1 MCHNSQTR
9 IEEICFITLC
19 SILPKIR
26 ALQINL
32 FWLPNRLDNWT
43 YGWFKKLFCLFSCKN
58 EKAYYKKNYPNKSIT
73 IKESIN
79 HFYITSWT
87 IWLIINTPTT
97 TKFRI
102 FISYLG
108 KKKMEHEEE
117 EDKRIEDSLCTKIIH
132 HI

>member
-1 MCHNSQTR
+1 MCHNFKRR
-9 IEEICFITLC
+9 IQKYVLLLYAAFCQ
-19 SILPKIR
+19 KIR

-32 FWLPNRLDNWT
+32 FLLPNRLDNWT

-79 HFYITSWT
+79 YIDYFYITSWT

-102 FISYLG
+102 FVSYWGKRRWNMKRRRISGL
-108 KKKMEHEEE
+108 
-117 EDKRIEDSLCTKIIH
+117 RINCVLK
-132 HI
+132 